1 MSSTPGRRAP
11 APAGSPRP
19 RSAAP
24 VDYLV
29 ATAGTPRPSGL
40 AYDYVLAGDGL
51 FVHAQSRLLQVR
63 VPVAPCTVRGLPPLY
78 AACVLRQ
85 GRLPLAIWDA
95 IVDAV
100 LDARA
105 PDRELLFAVVHRPT
119 SGYQLVRPL
128 QVGGATRVLYERQPD
143 TVLELH
149 SHGRLPA
156 RFSPRDDLDEQRLSL
171 FGVVGRLD
179 RPRPEVRLRA
189 GAYGYFLPLLWES
202 VFNGV
207 AGDRAPFRDTNTE
220 PPEAPEPPPPS
231 SGVASWPGRPH
242 EEGDDALPD

>member
-1 MSSTPGRRAP
+1 MASTPGLP
-11 APAGSPRP
+11 APAARLARP
-19 RSAAP
+19 AMP

-29 ATAGTPRPSGL
+29 ARGGAPPPSGL

-51 FVHAQSRLLQVR
+51 FVHARSRLLHVR
-63 VPVAPCTVRGLPPLY
+63 ARVAPCMVRGLPPLY
-78 AACVLRQ
+78 TACILPQ

-105 PDRELLFAVVHRPT
+105 SEREVLLAVVHRPT
-119 SGYQLVRPL
+119 SGYELVRPL
-128 QVGGATRVLYERQPD
+128 QVGGATRVLYQRQPD
-143 TVLELH
+143 TILELH

-156 RFSPRDDLDEQRLSL
+156 RFSATDDLDEQRLSL

-189 GAYGYFLPLLWES
+189 GAYGYFLPLPWDS
-202 VFNGV
+202 VFDGA
-207 AGDRAPFRDTNTE
+207 AGDLAPFRDATTE
-220 PPEAPEPPPPS
+220 PPDPLGPPPPS
-231 SGVASWPGRPH
+231 PETCPWAGWPH
-242 EEGDDALPD
+242 EDGDDALPD